1 MQATRASI
9 ILLALC
15 VLFLTGCDLFRAQDK
30 PEVDLTEIFPSDLP
44 TVGQVQRLNVDGEGR
59 KEWLV
64 FFHVD
69 VVAGDED
76 GSPVIAA
83 VYWPV
88 SDDDKRVPPHLVP
101 ALLWQPSLGYLC
113 LHTCEADMEDVI
125 SEGHRGE
132 ELVIRDKL
140 GEDTVGVAIFRWKGD
155 QETAMGPEEE
165 LAIGRFEPLG
175 HFRGDSIEV
184 EKDKVIVIHKHHD
197 RSDLAAKE
205 TYQPENGRYYIQAVR
220 DVDDSSDE
228 LDSPHEAEI
237 VFAPGP
243 PARPADVELPEKLV
257 LAFYQNF
264 HDLNEIEKYFDQEA
278 WTRMGGHCPENKCG
292 CASKHE
298 DVSRVMVKQIAY
310 EADLTKITPVVVQ
323 VVCVNKNGR
332 FDPISTVTWS
342 VRREPD
348 STWVLFDVVPG
359 GESYVYPR
367 SGCCPPQAAHRWGV
381 GNELWTSRRCAS

>member
-1 MQATRASI
+1 MQPTRASI

-15 VLFLTGCDLFRAQDK
+15 AAFFTGCGLFQEQDN
-30 PEVDLTEIFPSDLP
+30 PEVDLTEIFPSELP
-44 TVGQVQRLNVDGEGR
+44 TVGQAQRLNVDGEGI

-125 SEGHRGE
+125 SAGPKGE

-140 GEDTVGVAIFRWKGD
+140 DENTVGVSIFRWKGD
-155 QETAMGPEEE
+155 QTTAMESEEE

-175 HFRGDSIEV
+175 HFRGDSVEV
-184 EKDKVIVIHKHHD
+184 ERDKVIVIHRHYD

-205 TYQPENGRYYIQAVR
+205 TYQPENGRYYTQAVR
-220 DVDDSSDE
+220 DVDDPSDE
-228 LDSPHEAEI
+228 LYAPQEAEI
-237 VFAPGP
+237 IFAPGP
-243 PARPADVELPEKLV
+243 PAEPADVELPEKLV

-264 HDLNEIEKYFDQEA
+264 RDLNEIARYFDQEA
-278 WTRMGGHCPENKCG
+278 WTRMGRRCPANRCG
-292 CASKHE
+292 CASRHE

-310 EADLTKITPVVVQ
+310 EADLTKITQVAVQ
-323 VVCVNKNGR
+323 VVCINGNGEP
-332 FDPISTVTWS
+332 DPISTVTWS

-367 SGCCPPQAAHRWGV
+367 SGCCPLRAAYG
-381 GNELWTSRRCAS
+381 